1 MTSKL
6 VVNTIESDTGIS
18 SVSFA
23 SSISMNSTA
32 KFHFSAAG
40 IDIGADTNINRPSA
54 GVLGFNIN
62 SSEKAR
68 IDSSGRLSIGGENA
82 GHFYSGADNLVVADF
97 SADTGISIFG
107 GSSNKSFIAMGST
120 TFGTGAL
127 EAFIEKTHGN
137 NNPLTIATQIGNSN
151 IEFKSANDFVFSS
164 YSGPTERVR
173 IDSSGNVNITGIT
186 TISGVLQVG
195 DNLAFLD
202 NNQQIQTGS
211 SGYMLGIQGG
221 ATNMG
226 GRIEFRGGN
235 STGDIRM
242 FAQGATSTQV
252 ERLRIKSD
260 GVISFDQ
267 GTTAAITP
275 SQSTAS
281 QIGDDTLTGGTDWFD
296 HSGTTD
302 YYGIDGDH
310 KLTNGATYGKVVA
323 RNSSAAIGNSA
334 ASAGHTWYTI
344 SKTVSGT
351 VGSNDWR
358 VHTVAGWKFA
368 WPQNLAAGATTTFYM
383 KDAVESYGSPT
394 IPATGDY
401 YISWYFS
408 TSQDR
413 GTNGGS
419 YYTDSG
425 SGGNIYW
432 YSNQGDGSNP
442 NQQIPRQG
450 DGWTGNATGDQMH
463 VQYHTLPRADLSG
476 TIFTSPLLVDP
487 VIQGTPTFDGI
498 PMSGGGL
505 VKDVQWESNTASI
518 EFMNAD
524 FVNCSYLVQYSVN
537 GNPGWYETRLQF
549 SDQDGGFFNST
560 NDYISHSEWC
570 VSTSNNPTINDTA
583 NERSGYARSIWL
595 TGNGANY
602 KHTGWVWIIPS
613 KFRHNRGNAIP
624 QRWGNGTESAYGLP
638 HIHVRGHA
646 HLHTGQDSSSYRE
659 EGGGTYRGTNDVYRI
674 SGFRLFGAAPSNPH
688 TPASNGSDNG
698 HVRIFRFKGGL

>member
-23 SSISMNSTA
+23 SSISMSSTS

-40 IDIGADTNINRPSA
+40 IDIGADTNINRPEA

-62 SSEKAR
+62 SSEKVR
-68 IDSSGRLSIGGENA
+68 INSSGQLGIGTNSPKLPLHLHQENSNASFAHFTNTTTGVNANQGVSFGLDSDENA
-82 GHFYSGADNLVVADF
+82 TIYHYGNKAIRFA
-97 SADTGISIFG
+97 TGG
-107 GSSNKSFIAMGST
+107 
-120 TFGTGAL
+120 
-127 EAFIEKTHGN
+127 
-137 NNPLTIATQIGNSN
+137 
-151 IEFKSANDFVFSS
+151 
-164 YSGPTERVR
+164 TERVR

-186 TISGVLQVG
+186 TISGALHVG

-260 GVISFDQ
+260 GVISFDG

-275 SQSTAS
+275 TQSTAS
-281 QIGDDTLTGGTDWFD
+281 QIGDDTLTGGTAWFD
-296 HSGTTD
+296 HSGSTD

-323 RNSSAAIGNSA
+323 RNSSAAISGA
-334 ASAGHTWYTI
+334 GAGHTWYTI

-351 VGSNDWR
+351 VGSNNWR

-419 YYTDSG
+419 YYTDANSN
-425 SGGNIYW
+425 GNIYW

-450 DGWTGNATGDQMH
+450 DAWTGNASGDQMH

-505 VKDVQWESNTASI
+505 VKDVQWDSNTASI
-518 EFMNAD
+518 EFLNAD
-524 FVNCSYLVQYSVN
+524 FVNCSYLVQYSIN

-549 SDQDGGFFNST
+549 SDQDGDFFNST
-560 NDYISHSEWC
+560 NDYISHAEWC
-570 VSTSNNPTINDTA
+570 VSTSNSPTINDTS
-583 NERSGYARSIWL
+583 NQRSGYARSIWL

-624 QRWGNGTESAYGLP
+624 QRWGNGTEYAYGLP

-659 EGGGTYRGTNDVYRI
+659 EGGGVYRGANDVYRI

-688 TPASNGSDNG
+688 TPDSNGSDNG

>member
-23 SSISMNSTA
+23 SSISMSSTS

-40 IDIGADTNINRPSA
+40 IDIGADTNINRPAS

-62 SSEKAR
+62 SSEKVR
-68 IDSSGRLSIGGENA
+68 INSNGKVGIA
-82 GHFYSGADNLVVADF
+82 T
-97 SADTGISIFG
+97 DTGNGLINTRHAG
-107 GSSNKSFIAMGST
+107 TNQQVLHVRADLGSSNNRSINLYTPDTDNASAPFRFQTGNGYLFQCDGEDVFTIAHDRRIGIGTNAPSAKLEVQDRSGGTLIGLSVGTQYGNAGFGGYNNYPAIMNSASQPLIYCDTNNDRSIFFGDT
-120 TFGTGAL
+120 VGFGTTCAFRVNGA
-127 EAFIEKTHGN
+127 
-137 NNPLTIATQIGNSN
+137 
-151 IEFKSANDFVFSS
+151 
-164 YSGPTERVR
+164 
-173 IDSSGNVNITGIT
+173 
-186 TISGVLQVG
+186 
-195 DNLAFLD
+195 
-202 NNQQIQTGS
+202 
-211 SGYMLGIQGG
+211 
-221 ATNMG
+221 
-226 GRIEFRGGN
+226 
-235 STGDIRM
+235 
-242 FAQGATSTQV
+242 

-260 GVISFDQ
+260 GVISFDG
-267 GTTAAITP
+267 GTTAAIAPT
-275 SQSTAS
+275 QSTAS
-281 QIGDDTLTGGTDWFD
+281 QIGDDTLTGGTAWFD
-296 HSGTTD
+296 HSGSTD

-419 YYTDSG
+419 YYTDANSN
-425 SGGNIYW
+425 GNIYW

-463 VQYHTLPRADLSG
+463 VQFHTLPRADLSG

-487 VIQGTPTFDGI
+487 VIQGTPTFDGM

-505 VKDVQWESNTASI
+505 VKDVQWDSNTASI

-524 FVNCSYLVQYSVN
+524 FVNCSYLVHYSVN

-560 NDYISHSEWC
+560 NDYISHAEWC
-570 VSTSNNPTINDTA
+570 PSTSSSPTINDTS

-624 QRWGNGTESAYGLP
+624 QRWSNGTEAAYGLP

-659 EGGGTYRGTNDVYRI
+659 EGGGVYRGNNDVYRI

-688 TPASNGSDNG
+688 TPDSNGSDNG